1 MRLLA
6 LRSMPFTP
14 PQSHWRGA
22 EPTEWDT
29 ALLDE
34 SAPADGHRDAAR
46 YPRITR
52 GEQIAIVVVALAMLL
67 AAWWLR

>member
-1 MRLLA
+1 
-6 LRSMPFTP
+6 MPFTP

-34 SAPADGHRDAAR
+34 SAPANDQRDAGR